1 MKKYSGGF
9 IYNVKKYRYAYL
21 LMLPAVVFVFI
32 FSYIPFLGI
41 TIAFKD
47 YDALTGIMS
56 SPWVGLKHFK
66 TIFTYP
72 NMLQSIGRTFIYGC
86 VIVFGGFPFPIILAI
101 LFNELRNIRF
111 KKVVQTISYMPY
123 FLSWISVIGL
133 FYSFLATEG
142 TFNEI
147 LAKLIG
153 DGYEAKNI
161 LMDSR
166 YFLPIIFISHLW
178 KNVGWASV
186 LFLAAIAGIDPS
198 LYEAATMDGC
208 GRIRQIWNITL
219 PCIKGT
225 VIIVLVM
232 SLGSLFNTNFEQV
245 YGFQNVYT
253 QEQTEIIGTL
263 VYRQGIENGKYSLS
277 TAFGLC
283 QGVVTLILLL
293 TSNSVSK
300 KLFGAS
306 IW

>member
-1 MKKYSGGF
+1 M
-9 IYNVKKYRYAYL
+9 A
-21 LMLPAVVFVFI
+21 
-32 FSYIPFLGI
+32 
-41 TIAFKD
+41 
-47 YDALTGIMS
+47 GIMS

-72 NMLQSIGRTFIYGC
+72 NMLQAVGRTFIYGC
-86 VIVFGGFPFPIILAI
+86 VIVFGGFPFPIILAL
-101 LFNELRNIRF
+101 LFNELRNMKF

-133 FYSFLATEG
+133 FYSFLAIEG
-142 TFNEI
+142 TFNQI
-147 LAKLIG
+147 MAKIVG

-178 KNVGWASV
+178 KNVGWSSV

-208 GRIRQIWNITL
+208 GRIRQIWSITL

-283 QGVVTLILLL
+283 QGVVTLFLLI
-293 TSNSVSK
+293 TSNAISK
-300 KLFGAS
+300 RLFDSS